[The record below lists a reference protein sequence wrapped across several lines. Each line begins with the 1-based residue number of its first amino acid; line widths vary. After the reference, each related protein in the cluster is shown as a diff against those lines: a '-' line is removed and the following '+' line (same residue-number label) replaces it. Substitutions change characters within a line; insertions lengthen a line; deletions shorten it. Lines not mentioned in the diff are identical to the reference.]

1 MNHTDLAEL
10 LKYPDQSIAVIAH
23 DAGSASLLLRSLQ
36 PLAKQLR
43 FCVKGPAQQIVSE
56 QWPNHEIYETP
67 QQCLKGCKLLLS
79 GTSWASKLEH
89 EGRLIAA
96 SNHIYS
102 VGVLD
107 HWVNYKQRF
116 EFDQQ
121 HIMPD
126 ELWVFD
132 HEALILARQTFP
144 NQKIKIYRNEWLAQT
159 VENII
164 KIKRLNL
171 NSPSS
176 INLLYLLEPLR
187 DHSSGKP
194 NRNEFK
200 VLDFWLR
207 KLPNLI
213 NSKAI
218 SNCYSE
224 VNIALRP
231 HPSDPAGKYDDWINK
246 HSKEWRMGIDPNAR
260 LEESLAWA
268 DAVFGC
274 ETQALVVALACKIP
288 TFCTLPSSE
297 PACRL
302 PHGQLR
308 HLSKEI

>member
-79 GTSWASKLEH
+79 GTSLASKLEH

-102 VGVLD
+102 VSVLD

-144 NQKIKIYRNEWLAQT
+144 NQKIKIYRNECLAQT
-159 VENII
+159 V
-164 KIKRLNL
+164 
-171 NSPSS
+171 
-176 INLLYLLEPLR
+176 
-187 DHSSGKP
+187 
-194 NRNEFK
+194 
-200 VLDFWLR
+200 
-207 KLPNLI
+207 
-213 NSKAI
+213 
-218 SNCYSE
+218 
-224 VNIALRP
+224 
-231 HPSDPAGKYDDWINK
+231 
-246 HSKEWRMGIDPNAR
+246 
-260 LEESLAWA
+260 
-268 DAVFGC
+268 
-274 ETQALVVALACKIP
+274 
-288 TFCTLPSSE
+288 
-297 PACRL
+297 
-302 PHGQLR
+302 
-308 HLSKEI
+308 